1 MSKINCLPSEAA
13 AVTAIIVPDARGA
26 GSVTSTYVNMGLF
39 ERVQF
44 IIQTGEMAATST
56 LNASIVQA
64 TDASGTG
71 VKALT
76 TAKAITELGATDDNK
91 QVIVNVLAEDLD
103 MANNFD
109 FAAITCVVANASVD
123 YAVVGVAHNPR
134 YAPASDNDASTVD
147 EIVS

>member
-1 MSKINCLPSEAA
+1 MKNALASENG
-13 AVTAIIVPDARGA
+13 AVTSVIVPDSRTAGA
-26 GSVTSTYVNMGLF
+26 VTSTYTNMGLF

-64 TDASGTG
+64 TAAAGTG

-76 TAKAITELGATDDNK
+76 TAKAITELGATDDNT
-91 QVIVNVLAEDLD
+91 QVVIIVLAEDLD
-103 MANNFD
+103 MANEFD
-109 FAAITCVVANASVD
+109 WAAVTVTVANAAVD
-123 YAVVGVAHNPR
+123 YAVVGVATNAR
-134 YAPASDNDASTVD
+134 YNPASDNDASTVD